1 MTQQYFIADY
11 GTPRDQYIKR
21 VRVIG
26 LFNEWT
32 YEKLGVSEIY
42 GGRLAILAGS
52 NGTGKTTILRLIRAA
67 LYRDPARQKTSVHGV
82 SFKLFELELFDG
94 LIVGFERDD
103 ARTGPF
109 TYFLK
114 EPTGKVHQLQFRLTP
129 TAHDHDSTAPDV
141 DFEDDSIMSPE
152 SPEEA
157 AMVKELAQLLSRYAP
172 RLVYLPTNREEYPV
186 RSQPLHRNFA
196 RTTDPLQRSVNSF
209 MSRIQVRARR
219 ESNDA
224 EVAAFDVLSRT
235 VEATLAGRE
244 HPASK
249 KDLIAAFREQ
259 MQQIEDY
266 ARIGLTRTLDA
277 NQLISKLE
285 AAGDEQF
292 GMIAEIVAP
301 YLDSQK
307 ARLHS
312 VRDSYGFINQFIE
325 SMNAFFTRKTVR
337 LNLLE
342 GLTIY
347 KGTERLPL
355 RALSSGERQLL
366 GIFTSAT
373 ARGPEACLVL
383 IDEPELSLNS
393 NWTRMLIR
401 RLLSEALTS
410 DTQFILATHSIE
422 LSSQFDDAVLQLD
435 A

>member
-1 MTQQYFIADY
+1 
-11 GTPRDQYIKR
+11 
-21 VRVIG
+21 
-26 LFNEWT
+26 
-32 YEKLGVSEIY
+32 
-42 GGRLAILAGS
+42 
-52 NGTGKTTILRLIRAA
+52 
-67 LYRDPARQKTSVHGV
+67 
-82 SFKLFELELFDG
+82 
-94 LIVGFERDD
+94 
-103 ARTGPF
+103 
-109 TYFLK
+109 
-114 EPTGKVHQLQFRLTP
+114 
-129 TAHDHDSTAPDV
+129 
-141 DFEDDSIMSPE
+141 
-152 SPEEA
+152 
-157 AMVKELAQLLSRYAP
+157 
-172 RLVYLPTNREEYPV
+172 
-186 RSQPLHRNFA
+186 
-196 RTTDPLQRSVNSF
+196 
-209 MSRIQVRARR
+209 
-219 ESNDA
+219 
-224 EVAAFDVLSRT
+224 
-235 VEATLAGRE
+235 
-244 HPASK
+244 
-249 KDLIAAFREQ
+249 
-259 MQQIEDY
+259 
-266 ARIGLTRTLDA
+266 LTRTLDA